1 MPFGLIASANDTSEL
16 VEPGRTVSRY
26 GGEVGDV
33 DVRLRTL
40 LDSPVV
46 AIGTL
51 DEICDKLRTPRDT
64 MGFNYF
70 VLPYGFRPADF
81 SPIVERLTGT

>member
-1 MPFGLIASANDTSEL
+1 MRFGLIASANTHQSSSSS
-16 VEPGRTVSRY
+16 VERCPATAA
-26 GGEVGDV
+26 V
-33 DVRLRTL
+33 DVRLQTL

-81 SPIVERLTGT
+81 SPIVERLSGT